1 MEIFRMG
8 WDEEW
13 EHDDHRNNGDT
24 NRDYDGVNHGK
35 LKKMENHVFFGPGGD
50 QM

>member
-1 MEIFRMG
+1 MWKNDEQNLSIGDLKQVLWRFRMG

-24 NRDYDGVNHGK
+24 NR
-35 LKKMENHVFFGPGGD
+35 
-50 QM
+50 